1 MTTPT
6 LRRAGRDP
14 TVEVYELDAGPG
26 PTVVILGGVHGDEYE
41 GTLIAASV
49 VAEAGTWLQR
59 GRLRVVPVANPS
71 AYAAAR
77 RESEEDGADLA
88 RSFPGSPDGTWTDRL
103 ASLLAAEVIAG
114 ADLLIDVHSAGE
126 RFAMPLLA
134 GAVTSGPLAATSVS
148 AAVSLGLPWVWL
160 HPEIAAGR
168 TLSSA
173 LAAGVAPV
181 YIECPGGPSP
191 DLDVVTEVMCCLR
204 EMLATFGM
212 ATSSGRGPT
221 DSRLVVSGGDLDVD
235 VVWSTYD
242 GLFVP
247 AVAAGDTVETGDVV
261 GRVLDPRAP
270 LAPPHQVTS
279 PLSGVVMFLRRSA
292 RVSADDRIAAIAV
305 PATDALIREVSSLV
319 DGPQHIGG
327 DRG

>member
-6 LRRAGRDP
+6 LRRVGRDP
-14 TVEVYELDAGPG
+14 MVEMYEIDAGPG

-41 GTLIAASV
+41 GTLIAARV
-49 VAEAGTWLQR
+49 VAEADTWLQA

-71 AYAAAR
+71 AYAVAR

-88 RSFPGSPDGTWTDRL
+88 RSFPGAPDGTWSDRL

-114 ADLLIDVHSAGE
+114 ADLLVDVHSAGE

-134 GAVTSGPLAATSVS
+134 GAVTSGPLAVTSVR
-148 AAVSLGLPWVWL
+148 AAVSLGVPWVWL
-160 HPEIAAGR
+160 HPEIAPGR

-181 YIECPGGPSP
+181 YIECPGGPAP
-191 DLDVVTEVMCCLR
+191 DLDVVAEVVRCLR

-212 ATSSGRGPT
+212 ATPTGRGPT
-221 DSRLVVSGGDLDVD
+221 SPSLVMSGGDLDVD
-235 VVWSTYD
+235 VVCSAYD
-242 GLFVP
+242 GLFLP
-247 AVAAGDTVETGDVV
+247 TVAAGDTVETGDVV
-261 GRVLDPRAP
+261 GHVLDPRSP
-270 LAPPHQVTS
+270 LAPPHRVTS

-292 RVSADDRIAAIAV
+292 RVRVDDRVAAIAV
-305 PATDALIREVSSLV
+305 PATHDLIREVSSMV
-319 DGPQHIGG
+319 AGSQRIGG